1 VYCTT
6 RSTSTVCT
14 LDMNI
19 VDTTIHIHMKCLGKS
34 VYQYGAYSPLL
45 RIFIYHAELYDIS
58 ILVIDMNMG

>member
-1 VYCTT
+1 
-6 RSTSTVCT
+6 
-14 LDMNI
+14 MNI